1 MLAYRY
7 KPIIMYREKS
17 SSKVKSFITLAGLCE
32 QLKASTGLP
41 KAPVLYFSFSWLL
54 LTSPHLL
61 SPCPSKQQYATP
73 YGVGVEGGR
82 IISYLGLSSTAAQS
96 ILSPSVS
103 QTLSQASTKQ
113 RATTYAYRVMA
124 DYPYTITPLSET
136 PFHALKWKIDV
147 VGRQDDRKS

>member
-1 MLAYRY
+1 M
-7 KPIIMYREKS
+7 
-17 SSKVKSFITLAGLCE
+17 
-32 QLKASTGLP
+32 
-41 KAPVLYFSFSWLL
+41 
-54 LTSPHLL
+54 
-61 SPCPSKQQYATP
+61 
-73 YGVGVEGGR
+73 GVEGGR

-113 RATTYAYRVMA
+113 RATTDAYHGVMA